1 MVLLMKKKVFVGSL
15 LLGMLILF
23 VYFVYIFYE
32 GRQSAVSEICS
43 LCDGVMRQD
52 KEYRLRETDIS
63 SSSGYKSSEEDTS
76 TVLYFEEHVEKVAKN
91 DKSDDLGSE
100 EKQYRVDQSFLLMEN
115 PIDVVVLDSLFN
127 LALQQGGMIN
137 VHAALAYTA
146 NDDQTVYSNP
156 DLTFYKSACALPPI
170 TTGVKDEIVL
180 QAYVKMP
187 FYCVINRSKGH
198 FIIVGVIFC
207 LLLGLLIATRYSKKF
222 ATLVCE
228 ESRKL
233 IKIKENILFDEGK
246 GILYYNVDIK
256 VSLEN
261 YKLKLFVLLLNSPEH
276 FQTSEDIKKIVW
288 GKTGATNDTLNT
300 TIKRLRAD
308 LKPIPDLKI
317 VHGNGGYR
325 LEIL

>member
-1 MVLLMKKKVFVGSL
+1 MILLMRKKVFIGGLFFCVMMCL
-15 LLGMLILF
+15 L
-23 VYFVYIFYE
+23 YFFYIFSE
-32 GRQSAVSEICS
+32 NHQSALSEICN
-43 LCDGVMRQD
+43 LFD
-52 KEYRLRETDIS
+52 KAIHWDKDYRLKEIASS
-63 SSSGYKSSEEDTS
+63 SSSGYNLSDRNNSA
-76 TVLYFEEHVEKVAKN
+76 VLCFGNHIEQITEN
-91 DKSDDLGSE
+91 SQQINLSPE
-100 EKQYRVDQSFLLMEN
+100 EKQYRFDQSILLMEN

-180 QAYVKMP
+180 QAYVEMP

-222 ATLVCE
+222 ATPVCE
-228 ESRKL
+228 EPRKL

-317 VHGNGGYR
+317 VHENGGYR

>member
-1 MVLLMKKKVFVGSL
+1 MVLLMKKKVFVGC
-15 LLGMLILF
+15 LILCMMTLL
-23 VYFVYIFYE
+23 VYSMYIFHRE
-32 GRQSAVSEICS
+32 RQASLSDICN
-43 LCDGVMRQD
+43 LCDEVIHLD
-52 KEYRLRETDIS
+52 KEYRLKETGIL
-63 SSSGYKSSEEDTS
+63 SSSGYKSSESDSS
-76 TVLYFEEHVEKVAKN
+76 TVLYSSGQVEKVAKN
-91 DKSDDLGSE
+91 TNFSDLITE

-146 NDDQTVYSNP
+146 NDDQTVFSNP
-156 DLTFYKSACALPPI
+156 DLTFYKSACAFPPI
-170 TTGVKDEIVL
+170 TTGVKNEIVL
-180 QAYVKMP
+180 QAYVEIP

-222 ATLVCE
+222 ATPVCE
-228 ESRKL
+228 EPRKL
-233 IKIKENILFDEGK
+233 IKIKDNILFDEGK

-261 YKLKLFVLLLNSPEH
+261 YKLKLFILLLNSPGH
-276 FQTSEDIKKIVW
+276 FQTSEDIKKIVL

-317 VHGNGGYR
+317 VHENGGYR

>member
-1 MVLLMKKKVFVGSL
+1 MILLVKKKLFVGCLSL
-15 LLGMLILF
+15 CMLMLLI
-23 VYFVYIFYE
+23 YFGYIFRE
-32 GRQSAVSEICS
+32 RRKSVLSDIRS
-43 LCDGVMRQD
+43 LCNEVIHQD
-52 KEYRLRETDIS
+52 KENRLLETGS
-63 SSSGYKSSEEDTS
+63 QSFSGYRSLASDSSTIS
-76 TVLYFEEHVEKVAKN
+76 YSGAQVEKVAKN
-91 DKSDDLGSE
+91 TNSSDLITE

-170 TTGVKDEIVL
+170 TTGVKNEIVL
-180 QAYVKMP
+180 QAYVEIP

-222 ATLVCE
+222 ATPVCE
-228 ESRKL
+228 EPRKL
-233 IKIKENILFDEGK
+233 IKIKDNILFDEGK

-261 YKLKLFVLLLNSPEH
+261 YKLKLFILLLNSPGH

-317 VHGNGGYR
+317 VHENGGYR

>member
-1 MVLLMKKKVFVGSL
+1 MM
-15 LLGMLILF
+15 M
-23 VYFVYIFYE
+23 
-32 GRQSAVSEICS
+32 
-43 LCDGVMRQD
+43 
-52 KEYRLRETDIS
+52 
-63 SSSGYKSSEEDTS
+63 
-76 TVLYFEEHVEKVAKN
+76 
-91 DKSDDLGSE
+91 
-100 EKQYRVDQSFLLMEN
+100 
-115 PIDVVVLDSLFN
+115 
-127 LALQQGGMIN
+127 
-137 VHAALAYTA
+137 
-146 NDDQTVYSNP
+146 
-156 DLTFYKSACALPPI
+156 TFYKSACALPPI
-170 TTGVKDEIVL
+170 TTCVKDEIVL
-180 QAYVKMP
+180 QPYVEIP

-222 ATLVCE
+222 ATPVCE
-228 ESRKL
+228 EPRKL

-246 GILYYNVDIK
+246 GILYFNVDIK

-261 YKLKLFVLLLNSPEH
+261 YKLKLFILLLNSPEH

-317 VHGNGGYR
+317 VHENGGYR

>member
-76 TVLYFEEHVEKVAKN
+76 TVLYFEEHVEKVAKI

-180 QAYVKMP
+180 QAYVEIP

-222 ATLVCE
+222 AMPVCE
-228 ESRKL
+228 EPRKL

-246 GILYYNVDIK
+246 GILFYNVDIK

-261 YKLKLFVLLLNSPEH
+261 YKLKLFILLLNSPGH

-317 VHGNGGYR
+317 VHENGGYR